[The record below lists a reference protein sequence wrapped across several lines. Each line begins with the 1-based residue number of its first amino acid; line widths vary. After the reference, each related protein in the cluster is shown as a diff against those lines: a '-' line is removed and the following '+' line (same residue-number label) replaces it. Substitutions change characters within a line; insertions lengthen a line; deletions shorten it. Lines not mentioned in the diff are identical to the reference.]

1 MLKRVAAV
9 VLAGLLAACNS
20 GAQKSAQD
28 LASAA
33 PQQAQDA
40 LIAGSVHAK
49 MVAIDVDATAVHVD
63 VDHGHVTLTG
73 EARTDA
79 QRSAFE
85 SAARSVNG
93 VTGVTD
99 RVRLNS
105 KLRGARESFGDA
117 ALVTRV
123 MGAIAAQTGI
133 NAVSI
138 KASAHDG
145 AVTLTGTVKSQ
156 ATKTSMLDT
165 ARRVNGV
172 RAVTDRIE
180 VR

>member
-1 MLKRVAAV
+1 MKRLVILT
-9 VLAGLLAACNS
+9 LAGLLAACSSN
-20 GAQKSAQD
+20 AQKSAQD

-49 MVAIDVDATAVHVD
+49 MVAIDVDATAVHVE
-63 VDHGHVTLTG
+63 VDRGHVTLTG
-73 EARTDA
+73 EARNDA

-85 SAARSVNG
+85 NAARSVGG

-99 RVRLNS
+99 RVRVNP
-105 KLRGARESFGDA
+105 KLRGARESVGDA

-123 MGAIAAQTGI
+123 MGALAAQTGI
-133 NAVSI
+133 NAFSI

-145 AVTLTGTVKSQ
+145 ALTLTGTVKSQ
-156 ATKTSMLDT
+156 ATKAAMLDA
-165 ARRVNGV
+165 ARHVNGV
-172 RAVTDRIE
+172 RVVTDRIE

>member
-1 MLKRVAAV
+1 MKRLVAGML
-9 VLAGLLAACNS
+9 VLLLAACGSN
-20 GAQKSAQD
+20 AQKSAQD

-33 PQQAQDA
+33 PQTAQDA

-49 MVAIDVDATAVHVD
+49 MVAVDVDATAVHVD
-63 VDHGHVTLTG
+63 VDRGHVTLTG
-73 EARTDA
+73 EARNDA

-99 RVRLNS
+99 RLRVNP
-105 KLRGARESFGDA
+105 KLRGARESLGDA
-117 ALVTRV
+117 SLVTRV

-133 NAVSI
+133 NAINI

-145 AVTLTGTVKSQ
+145 AVTLTGTVTSQ
-156 ATKTSMLDT
+156 ATKTSMLDA
-165 ARRVNGV
+165 ARHTNGV
-172 RAVTDRIE
+172 RTVTDRIE